1 MSTNRHDKRVST
13 PLFHSEG
20 QWDESSPSLRGRD
33 RVGLSLFELN
43 SLVRDVLETTLDN
56 DYWVEAELSEVR
68 EVRGHCYMELVQKEL
83 FGNTPVARAS
93 AKCWQRT
100 WMQLQPRFEQATG
113 QTFHAGLKV
122 LLRVHVNFHEA
133 YGFSWIVND
142 IDPTYTMGEMARRRQ
157 EIVRQL
163 KEEGVFDLQRELE
176 LPMFCQRIAVI
187 SSPNAAGYG
196 DFCNQLA
203 DNDFGLQFYVK
214 LFPATMQGEGVEQSI
229 IEALNSIYHY
239 SDTNSLNNLTPSLR
253 GRLGSLEQP
262 LVWLRP
268 HKGER
273 IPICDGGQDGV
284 GLGLLFD
291 CVVIIRGGGATA
303 DLSGFDTLALAEN
316 VANFPIPI
324 ITGIGHERDE
334 SVLDMVAH
342 TRVKTPTAAAAFLID
357 HLAAVLARVNDCQ
370 EAITSYVSRRMQ
382 MEQLRLQRVAERIPV
397 LFSLVKSR
405 QTARLDQLF
414 TRMTALSSQKLSTL
428 NHQLSTLNAQLS
440 PLVERK
446 LLRERHRLDL
456 LTQRAKS
463 LDPDLLLRRGYS
475 ITLKE
480 GHVVRMASDLQ
491 PGDLL
496 ETRLSNGTVTSEV
509 KPHPCPPQ

>member
-1 MSTNRHDKRVST
+1 MSTDRHDKRVST

-20 QWDESSPSLRGRD
+20 QWDESSPSLRVRD

-142 IDPTYTMGEMARRRQ
+142 IDPTYTIGEMARRRQ
-157 EIVRQL
+157 EIVQQL

-229 IEALNSIYHY
+229 IEALNSICESH
-239 SDTNSLNNLTPSLR
+239 SGT
-253 GRLGSLEQP
+253 
-262 LVWLRP
+262 
-268 HKGER
+268 
-273 IPICDGGQDGV
+273 V
-284 GLGLLFD
+284 GDAFD

-357 HLAAVLARVNDCQ
+357 HLAAVLTRVNDCQ
-370 EAITSYVSRRMQ
+370 ETITTYVSRRMQ
-382 MEQLRLQRVAERIPV
+382 LEQLRLQRVAERIPV

-405 QTARLDQLF
+405 QTVRLDQLF
-414 TRMTALSSQKLSTL
+414 ARMTALSSQKLSTF

-475 ITLKE
+475 ITLKD
-480 GHVVRMASDLQ
+480 GHVVRLVSDLQ
-491 PGDLL
+491 PGDLI
-496 ETRLSNGTVTSEV
+496 ETRLASGTVTSEV
-509 KPHPCPPQ
+509 KEPHPCPPQ

>member
-1 MSTNRHDKRVST
+1 M
-13 PLFHSEG
+13 
-20 QWDESSPSLRGRD
+20 
-33 RVGLSLFELN
+33 GLSLFELN

-203 DNDFGLQFYVK
+203 DNDFRLQFYVK

-239 SDTNSLNNLTPSLR
+239 SDTNSLNDLTPSLR
-253 GRLGSLEQP
+253 GR
-262 LVWLRP
+262 
-268 HKGER
+268 
-273 IPICDGGQDGV
+273 DGV
-284 GLGLLFD
+284 GLGLPFD

-316 VANFPIPI
+316 VANFPIPV

-357 HLAAVLARVNDCQ
+357 HLAAVLTRVNDCQ
-370 EAITSYVSRRMQ
+370 ETITSYVSRRMQ

-414 TRMTALSSQKLSTL
+414 ARMTALSLQKLSTL

-440 PLVERK
+440 LLVERK
-446 LLRERHRLDL
+446 LLREQHRLDL

-475 ITLKE
+475 ITLKD
-480 GHVVRMASDLQ
+480 GHVVRLASDLQ
-491 PGDLL
+491 SGDLI
-496 ETRLSNGTVTSEV
+496 ETRLSSGTIISEV
-509 KPHPCPPQ
+509 KEPHPCPPQ